1 LYDEG
6 NVLKFFSD
14 LFATDFV
21 PHGYCMRWASSV
33 VWLHVASDAIIAL
46 AYFVIPIALIL
57 FVRKRKDLAFH
68 WMFVAFGIF
77 ILACGTTHVF
87 SIITLWY
94 PVYRIEGVIKA
105 VTALSSIVTAVL
117 LVKMIPVALR
127 LPSPDD
133 LRREIELR
141 KGAEQDL
148 RNANAGLEQRVQE
161 RTARMERYNK
171 ALQSIAYISSHD
183 LTEPVRTISL
193 FTEELQS
200 SAAGKLHGS
209 ELEYLGFIVTNARRM
224 LHLIEDLSGFTHAVR
239 STEEATAFFPEHT
252 PINVALK
259 AALEDLRG
267 ALEESSASVIYSED
281 LPEVAM
287 NRMPLQA
294 VLKNLMANSIKYART
309 GVPMR
314 IDVSATEENHA
325 HVISVR
331 DNGLGLDMAYA
342 DVIFQP
348 FKRLHGAEIPGS
360 GVGLA
365 ICKNVVESFGGR
377 IWVESEGP
385 GTGASFHFSIPR

>member
-1 LYDEG
+1 
-6 NVLKFFSD
+6 
-14 LFATDFV
+14 
-21 PHGYCMRWASSV
+21 
-33 VWLHVASDAIIAL
+33 
-46 AYFVIPIALIL
+46 
-57 FVRKRKDLAFH
+57 
-68 WMFVAFGIF
+68 
-77 ILACGTTHVF
+77 
-87 SIITLWY
+87 
-94 PVYRIEGVIKA
+94 
-105 VTALSSIVTAVL
+105 
-117 LVKMIPVALR
+117 
-127 LPSPDD
+127 
-133 LRREIELR
+133 
-141 KGAEQDL
+141 
-148 RNANAGLEQRVQE
+148 
-161 RTARMERYNK
+161 
-171 ALQSIAYISSHD
+171 
-183 LTEPVRTISL
+183 
-193 FTEELQS
+193 
-200 SAAGKLHGS
+200 
-209 ELEYLGFIVTNARRM
+209 
-224 LHLIEDLSGFTHAVR
+224 
-239 STEEATAFFPEHT
+239 
-252 PINVALK
+252 
-259 AALEDLRG
+259 
-267 ALEESSASVIYSED
+267 VIYSED